1 MIRHNEEYRIEYR
14 DSAIEGT
21 GKVILKHLI
30 NGPEEL
36 NGKGRTFAIITL
48 NPGCSIGFHK
58 HEGDSEL
65 YYILKGTA
73 EYNENGEIRTV
84 KAGDL
89 TICPEGEGHGM
100 TNHSDEAVE
109 FVALIPYKD

>member
-1 MIRHNEEYRIEYR
+1 MIRRNEEFKVEYR
-14 DSAIEGT
+14 DSMREGT
-21 GKVILKHLI
+21 GKVKLTHLVS
-30 NGPEEL
+30 GPEEL
-36 NGKGRTFAIITL
+36 NGKGRMFAVITL

-65 YYILKGTA
+65 YYIMKGTA
-73 EYNENGEIRTV
+73 EYNDNGEIRTV

-89 TICPEGEGHGM
+89 TICPEGEGHGI
-100 TNHSDEAVE
+100 TNNADEVLE